1 MGQRNKKQRLAAR
14 CPFLLLILVV
24 FLVVPAAAAQETGDI
39 PVRIKDVAR
48 LVEDRPNQLTGFGLV
63 VGLNGTGDGS
73 QGFALDMV
81 LNFLA
86 HHGFTVDQTNI
97 RVRNV
102 AAVALSAT
110 LPTPR

>member
-1 MGQRNKKQRLAAR
+1 M
-14 CPFLLLILVV
+14 
-24 FLVVPAAAAQETGDI
+24 
-39 PVRIKDVAR
+39 AR
-48 LVEDRPNQLTGFGLV
+48 LVEDRANQLTGFGLV

-81 LNFLA
+81 LNFWPT
-86 HHGFTVDQTNI
+86 TVLPWTGANI

-110 LPTPR
+110 LPMYKQNGDELEVTVSSLGDAKSLKGEFSSSRL